1 MRSTFAERAEATNR
15 RASRSAAE
23 TGRPGKRPPAIGVR
37 QRDNAPAWEA
47 PLCQGC
53 GPLSRRTLFAFPGA
67 KGKRKCDFVLDHTE
81 PSI

>member
-1 MRSTFAERAEATNR
+1 MRSTFAKKAEATNR

-23 TGRPGKRPPAIGVR
+23 TGRPGART
-37 QRDNAPAWEA
+37 APAVGSARGQRPWEA

-53 GPLSRRTLFAFPGA
+53 GTLSRRTLFSFSGA
-67 KGKRKCDFVLDHTE
+67 KRKRKRDFVLDRTE